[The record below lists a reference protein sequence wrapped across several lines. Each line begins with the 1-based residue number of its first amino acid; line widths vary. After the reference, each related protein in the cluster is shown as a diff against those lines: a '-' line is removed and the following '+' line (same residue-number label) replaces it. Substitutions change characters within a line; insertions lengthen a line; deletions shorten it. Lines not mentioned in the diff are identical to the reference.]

1 MIMVNVEPMFSH
13 ADPLDQFADFNP
25 SGACLMENT
34 ILVTL
39 SRQIT
44 LQRKMDVI
52 ANNMA
57 NMNTPGFKSDELKFE
72 EYLTP
77 VARVEGFNGEDK
89 RVKFVNDPHMV
100 RNMASGAERQTG
112 RELDVS
118 IGEGGWMVVNAPQG
132 ERFTRN
138 GQLKLS
144 GDGALVTS
152 EGFPVLGE
160 SGEITFDPGET
171 GIVIGK
177 DGTISTSQGTKDKLR
192 IVEFKDPQAM
202 SKQGNS
208 LYNSE
213 ESPTDSDTAKVTQ
226 GAFETSNV
234 QAMKQM
240 TQMIETVRAYSSVAK
255 MVEAVDETRGKAI
268 QQLGRLEN

>member
-1 MIMVNVEPMFSH
+1 
-13 ADPLDQFADFNP
+13 
-25 SGACLMENT
+25 MENT
-34 ILVTL
+34 ILVSL

-72 EYLTP
+72 EYLP
-77 VARVEGFNGEDK
+77 AVARVEGFTGADK
-89 RVKFVNDPHMV
+89 QVKFVTDPRMV
-100 RNMASGAERQTG
+100 RNMAAGAERHTG

-118 IGEGGWMVVNAPQG
+118 IGKGGWMVVDAPQG

-138 GQLKLS
+138 GQLKLT
-144 GDGALVTS
+144 GDGTLVTS
-152 EGFPVLGE
+152 EGYPVLGE
-160 SGEITFDPGET
+160 SGQINFEPGET

-192 IVEFKDPQAM
+192 IVEFKDQQAM

-213 ESPTDSDTAKVTQ
+213 ETPVDGENITVTQ

-234 QAMKQM
+234 QSMKQM

-255 MVEAVDETRGKAI
+255 MLEAVDETRGKAI
-268 QQLGRLEN
+268 QQLGRPEN

>member
-1 MIMVNVEPMFSH
+1 MSNQLSVALI
-13 ADPLDQFADFNP
+13 DPDQRSETKL

-57 NMNTPGFKSDELKFE
+57 NMNTAGFKSDELKFE

-77 VARVEGFNGEDK
+77 IAKVEGFKGEDK
-89 RVKFVNDPHMV
+89 RVKFVTDPYMV
-100 RNMASGAERQTG
+100 RNLAAGAERQTG

-118 IGEGGWMVVNAPQG
+118 IGDGGWMVVNAPQG

-138 GQLKLS
+138 GQLKLT
-144 GDGALVTS
+144 GDGTLVTS

-160 SGEITFDPGET
+160 SGEITFAPGET

-177 DGTISTSQGTKDKLR
+177 DGTISNQRGNQRQTAHCR
-192 IVEFKDPQAM
+192 I
-202 SKQGNS
+202 
-208 LYNSE
+208 
-213 ESPTDSDTAKVTQ
+213 
-226 GAFETSNV
+226 
-234 QAMKQM
+234 
-240 TQMIETVRAYSSVAK
+240 
-255 MVEAVDETRGKAI
+255 
-268 QQLGRLEN
+268 